1 VSNRPNTLDSQYV
14 ADALRSAQL
23 FQNERDYFGPDG
35 QEERRAFECA
45 MEYDGV
51 SGRLEVHFFASWQD
65 GELAPALF
73 HLSAH
78 CHPDGSVTP
87 SVLLISGRVLN
98 ARRLSRESFQYLLEF
113 AGNARAIL
121 GEPAYSDHLAHFH
134 NDLAPAVLREIDM
147 VRPSIAAHVASMF
160 ELPALGYLSAA

>member
-1 VSNRPNTLDSQYV
+1 MSNRPNTLDRQKV
-14 ADALRSAQL
+14 ADALQSPTL
-23 FQNERDYFGPDG
+23 FTNERDYFGPDG

-45 MEYDGV
+45 MEYDTA

-78 CHPDGSVTP
+78 CHPDGSVNP

-113 AGNARAIL
+113 AGNARIAL
-121 GEPAYSDHLAHFH
+121 GEPAYRDHLAHFH
-134 NDLAPAVLREIDM
+134 NDLAPAILRELEAE
-147 VRPSIAAHVASMF
+147 RPSVAAQVASMF
-160 ELPALGYLSAA
+160 QLPDLGYLAAA

>member
-1 VSNRPNTLDSQYV
+1 MSNRPNIVARQIV
-14 ADALRSAQL
+14 ADSLRSTQL
-23 FQNERDYFGPDG
+23 FTSERDYFGPDR

-51 SGRLEVHFFASWQD
+51 SGRLEIHFFSSWQD

-78 CHPDGSVTP
+78 CHADGGVTP

-113 AGNARAIL
+113 AGNARAIR
-121 GEPAYSDHLAHFH
+121 GEPAYRDHLAHFQ
-134 NDLAPAVLREIDM
+134 NNLAPAILHEIDA
-147 VRPSIAAHVASMF
+147 VQPTLAAHVANMF
-160 ELPALGYLSAA
+160 ALPELGYLAA

>member
-1 VSNRPNTLDSQYV
+1 MSNRPNTLDRQKV
-14 ADALRSAQL
+14 ADALCSTQL
-23 FQNERDYFGPDG
+23 FTNERDYFGPDG

-51 SGRLEVHFFASWQD
+51 SGRLELHLFASWQD
-65 GELAPALF
+65 GELAPALY

-78 CHPDGSVTP
+78 CHPDGSVSP

-113 AGNARAIL
+113 AGNARSAL
-121 GEPAYSDHLAHFH
+121 GEPAYCDHLAHFN

-160 ELPALGYLSAA
+160 ELPELGYLSAA